1 VHLSSRN
8 LLDHIDDA
16 LGALDQPSA
25 DGTNTYFVAKAARE
39 AGLAVALSG
48 IGGDEL
54 FAGYPG
60 FRRFARWSRH
70 AEALGRLPGLG
81 LGRLGSSF
89 ALPTNVRKGLAL
101 LASRGDPFTIYATL
115 RGMFLPEERR
125 ALLGRAHASE
135 TDPSD
140 LDRQVAR
147 WARGAGG
154 DALEAYGLFD
164 LTNYLRN
171 TLLRDADVMGMAHA
185 LEIREPL
192 LDHRLVERAM
202 TLPGAWKLAPG
213 QNKPLLARAVPEL
226 PVASSVRPKMG
237 FTLPLEAWLRG
248 PLRGWA
254 EERLLSSGRS
264 RGGPLNAVALADLW
278 ERFLRGRRHASFSRV
293 WTAIALTEWCRQ
305 HGVSA

>member
-1 VHLSSRN
+1 
-8 LLDHIDDA
+8 
-16 LGALDQPSA
+16 
-25 DGTNTYFVAKAARE
+25 
-39 AGLAVALSG
+39 
-48 IGGDEL
+48 
-54 FAGYPG
+54 
-60 FRRFARWSRH
+60 
-70 AEALGRLPGLG
+70 
-81 LGRLGSSF
+81 
-89 ALPTNVRKGLAL
+89 
-101 LASRGDPFTIYATL
+101 
-115 RGMFLPEERR
+115 MFLPEERR
-125 ALLGRAHASE
+125 ALLGRADASE
-135 TDPSD
+135 TEPSA
-140 LDRQVAR
+140 LDRQIAQ
-147 WARGAGG
+147 WTRGSDG

-213 QNKPLLARAVPEL
+213 QNKPFLARAVPEL

-237 FTLPLEAWLRG
+237 FTLPLETWLRG

-254 EERLLSSGRS
+254 EERLLSSDRS
-264 RGGPLNAVALADLW
+264 AVGPLNTVAVADLW